1 LYNFLQRY
9 DGAALVRRQL
19 MECVDHYIN
28 VYKEVLRME
37 AIKAAPASP
46 MFEQRPWGSYTV
58 LDEGHHYKV
67 KRLEILPGKRLSYQK
82 HTQRTEHWMVVQG
95 SASVTLEGQESTVE
109 IGGTMDV
116 PLGAAHRITNPG
128 SEILVLIEIQRGS
141 YLGEDDIIR
150 LQDDYGRAPA
160 SIQT

>member
-1 LYNFLQRY
+1 MY
-9 DGAALVRRQL
+9 GH
-19 MECVDHYIN
+19 CSIN
-28 VYKEVLRME
+28 VYEEVLRME
-37 AIKAAPASP
+37 ATKASP
-46 MFEQRPWGSYTV
+46 TSPTFEQRPWGSYTV

-95 SASVTLEGQESTVE
+95 RASVTLEGQEITVE
-109 IGGTMDV
+109 TGATMDV
-116 PLGAAHRITNPG
+116 QLGAAHRIANPG
-128 SEILVLIEIQRGS
+128 SKLLILIEIQRGS

-160 SIQT
+160 SVQT

>member
-1 LYNFLQRY
+1 MVDRY
-9 DGAALVRRQL
+9 
-19 MECVDHYIN
+19 IK
-28 VYKEVLRME
+28 VYEEILRME
-37 AIKAAPASP
+37 ASQAASTSP
-46 MFEQRPWGSYTV
+46 TFEQRPWGSYTV

-95 SASVTLEGQESTVE
+95 SASVTLEGQEMMVE
-109 IGGTMDV
+109 TGRTMDV
-116 PLGAAHRITNPG
+116 PLGAAHRIANPG
-128 SEILVLIEIQRGS
+128 SETLILIEIQRGS

-160 SIQT
+160 AAQA